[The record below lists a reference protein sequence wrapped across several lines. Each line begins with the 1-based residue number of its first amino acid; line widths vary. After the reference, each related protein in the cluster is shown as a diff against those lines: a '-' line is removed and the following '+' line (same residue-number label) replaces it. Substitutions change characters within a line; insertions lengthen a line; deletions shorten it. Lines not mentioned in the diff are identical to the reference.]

1 MADADATESL
11 VSSECSDDDGGLQFM
26 DQVGF
31 FVAVK
36 RRAGGGQMELLGRF
50 GWGEGRSS
58 VLLVLGLRED
68 VVHPFWGKWGTSIEK
83 LDGLDQK
90 LLICCCS

>member
-1 MADADATESL
+1 
-11 VSSECSDDDGGLQFM
+11 M

-58 VLLVLGLRED
+58 VLTAGAWAERRCSAPFLGERGD
-68 VVHPFWGKWGTSIEK
+68 KY
-83 LDGLDQK
+83 
-90 LLICCCS
+90 